1 MAMLDQCH
9 GRAWP
14 PEEEQK
20 LGEAYFA
27 GMSIPDL
34 ARRHLRS
41 RQAIRKRLI
50 RLGLLEPE
58 SSPENIGLIAGSSNS
73 ICAWTYL
80 LLSERGEVYL
90 GATTYLRRRLRS
102 HNSSEGS
109 QWTRGRRWHLLAVRG
124 FANRKDAFDFE
135 LKLKKRPDKKKQ
147 WKLQSIERANKI
159 VSRYGYAFSPQGWL
173 TK

>member
-1 MAMLDQCH
+1 MDKRQ
-9 GRAWP
+9 GRAWL
-14 PEEEQK
+14 PEEDQTLRETYI
-20 LGEAYFA
+20 AVVPI
-27 GMSIPDL
+27 SDL
-34 ARRHLRS
+34 ARRYLRS

-58 SSPENIGLIAGSSNS
+58 GSPESPDSIIATAGDIDS
-73 ICAWTYL
+73 IRAWTYL

-90 GATTYLRRRLRS
+90 GATTHLRQRIRD
-102 HNSSEGS
+102 HNSPEST

-124 FANRKDAFDFE
+124 FANRKGAFDLE
-135 LKLKKRPDKKKQ
+135 LVLKKRPGKKKE

-159 VSRYGYAFSPQGWL
+159 ASRFGYVFSPGSWL

>member
-1 MAMLDQCH
+1 VDERQ
-9 GRAWP
+9 GRAWL
-14 PEEEQK
+14 PEEDQT
-20 LGEAYFA
+20 LREAYLA
-27 GMSIPDL
+27 GMSISDL

-58 SSPENIGLIAGSSNS
+58 GGPENPDSIVRTAEGIDC

-90 GATTYLRRRLRS
+90 GATTHLRQRIRN
-102 HNSSEGS
+102 HNSPESTL
-109 QWTRGRRWHLLAVRG
+109 WTRGRRWHLLAVRG
-124 FANRKDAFDFE
+124 FANRKGAFDLE
-135 LKLKKRPDKKKQ
+135 LELKKRPEKKKK
-147 WKLQSIERANKI
+147 WKVQSIERANKI
-159 VSRYGYAFSPQGWL
+159 ASRYGYAFSPQSWL